1 MSRTSGL
8 FLLFALVSSHADAQ
22 QSSGTS
28 PVALPAGVAY
38 ARLPDTDFET
48 VRALSGQDL
57 FSQVKTRESRG
68 DFVVFVSQRLWAD
81 GGDGARVYASVGT
94 ALRDAGSVLY
104 LGGSVGVSR
113 ALVTAGLSTRLVEE
127 GVGPVPRSGLPR
139 VGRSYL
145 VRGSPA
151 GARVGILRGDHVWP
165 YPMNERRIPPRQR
178 TFIVTDVCR
187 SR

>member
-22 QSSGTS
+22 QLSGTS
-28 PVALPAGVAY
+28 PVALHAGVAY

-57 FSQVKTRESRG
+57 FSQVKARESRG

-127 GVGPVPRSGLPR
+127 GVGPVPDQ
-139 VGRSYL
+139 VF
-145 VRGSPA
+145 RGSGDRTLFA
-151 GARVGILRGDHVWP
+151 GLQQ
-165 YPMNERRIPPRQR
+165 EREWGFFAAI
-178 TFIVTDVCR
+178 TFGLIQ
-187 SR
+187 